1 MGVPITDMQHMPE
14 SDFRWLVAY
23 AQEHGTPW
31 RRVESLLTRLCWL
44 IGRQQ
49 PDLPNDPTAYALD
62 ATAPPPAAKPADPP
76 IPADFSPVNLRKR
89 QPLT

>member
-1 MGVPITDMQHMPE
+1 MPKASRLLKSMQRLGSAPRL
-14 SDFRWLVAY
+14 STRARLV
-23 AQEHGTPW
+23 
-31 RRVESLLTRLCWL
+31 R
-44 IGRQQ
+44 
-49 PDLPNDPTAYALD
+49 LPNDPTAYALD